1 MLPSFLMAQLAEI
14 GQLGGR
20 PAKGGG
26 AKPAEGVR
34 AKTSIPHRQTKTP
47 HGIHAY
53 LIYAPGL
60 FAVTLLLSR
69 PVEQGTPEL

>member
-1 MLPSFLMAQLAEI
+1 MRQLAEI

-20 PAKGGG
+20 PAEGAGG
-26 AKPAEGVR
+26 KPAEGVR
-34 AKTSIPHRQTKTP
+34 AKTSIPHRQTNTP
-47 HGIHAY
+47 HSVHAC

-69 PVEQGTPEL
+69 PVEWGTPEL